1 MLREI
6 CEVFKEAYRRGWITT
21 RDGNAS
27 YRRPEQD
34 WFYVTPSGVRK
45 NEMVPDMCIK
55 LDIDSNGWSRDRW
68 LAADDGLLKQ
78 QLNRGLK
85 PTGELPMH
93 WYLQRD
99 LSKTTHPRVVLHL
112 HPTHVIAA
120 ARWLIENPIAIE
132 GPNGKFNGQTMDLPA
147 VCAKFPEIFRYTR
160 VGKTLGYVAPIS
172 QALADGVEKIMLDG
186 GNELLC
192 DVVAMD
198 KHGAVSVGTDPWEAF
213 EHIERL
219 NHVCE
224 IFLLSRR

>member
-6 CEVFKEAYRRGWITT
+6 CDVFKEAYRRGWITT

-55 LDIDSNGWSRDRW
+55 LDIDDKGWSRDRW

-99 LSKTTHPRVVLHL
+99 LTQTKHPRVVLHL

-120 ARWLIENPIAIE
+120 TRYLMEHPAIY
-132 GPNGKFNGQTMDLPA
+132 GGGGNDLMA
-147 VCAKFPEIFRYTR
+147 LCEEYPEIFRYTR
-160 VGKTLGYVAPIS
+160 VGRTVEYVEPIS
-172 QALADGVEKIMLDG
+172 QALADAVEKVMLDG
-186 GNELLC
+186 GNRLKC

-198 KHGAVSVGTDPWEAF
+198 RHGAVSVGSDPWEAF

-219 NHVCE
+219 SHICE
-224 IFLLSRR
+224 IFLLSR

>member
-1 MLREI
+1 MTVLREI
-6 CEVFKEAYRRGWITT
+6 CDVFKEAYRRGWITT

-34 WFYVTPSGVRK
+34 WFYVTPSAVRK

-55 LDIDSNGWSRDRW
+55 LDIDDKGWSRDRW

-99 LSKTTHPRVVLHL
+99 LSKAQHSRVVLHL

-120 ARWLIENPIAIE
+120 TRYLMERPSDRYDRSDE
-132 GPNGKFNGQTMDLPA
+132 LKRLCEQ
-147 VCAKFPEIFRYTR
+147 FPEIFRYTK
-160 VGKTLGYVAPIS
+160 VGKILGYVPPIS
-172 QALADGVEKIMLDG
+172 QALADGVEQIMLNG

-192 DVVAMD
+192 DVIAMD
-198 KHGAVSVGTDPWEAF
+198 KHGAVSVGSDPWEAF

-224 IFLLSRR
+224 IFLLSR

>member
-6 CEVFKEAYRRGWITT
+6 CDVFKEAYRRGWITT

-27 YRRPEQD
+27 FRRPEQD

-45 NEMVPDMCIK
+45 NELVPDMCIK
-55 LDIDSNGWSRDRW
+55 LDINDQGWSRDRW
-68 LAADDGLLKQ
+68 LNSDEGMLKQ

-99 LSKTTHPRVVLHL
+99 LSQTTHPRVVLHL

-120 ARWLIENPIAIE
+120 TRYLMERPQDRYDRSEAMMELAA
-132 GPNGKFNGQTMDLPA
+132 Q
-147 VCAKFPEIFRYTR
+147 FPEIFRYTK
-160 VGKTLGYVAPIS
+160 VGKILGYVAPIS
-172 QALADGVEKIMLDG
+172 QALADGIEQIMLNG

-213 EHIERL
+213 EHQERL
-219 NHVCE
+219 DHICQ
-224 IFLLSRR
+224 IFLLSR

>member
-6 CEVFKEAYRRGWITT
+6 CDVFKEAYRRGWITT

-27 YRRPEQD
+27 YRRPEQN

-45 NEMVPDMCIK
+45 NELVPDMCIK
-55 LDIDSNGWSRDRW
+55 LDIDAEGWSRDRW
-68 LAADDGLLKQ
+68 LAEDDGMLKQ
-78 QLNRGLK
+78 TLNRGLK

-99 LSKTTHPRVVLHL
+99 LTETTHSRVVLHL

-120 ARWLIENPIAIE
+120 TRYLMEHPAIFGGDEKDLMWLC
-132 GPNGKFNGQTMDLPA
+132 KQY
-147 VCAKFPEIFRYTR
+147 PEIFRYTR
-160 VGKTLGYVAPIS
+160 VGKTVQYVEPIS
-172 QALADGVEKIMLDG
+172 QALADAVERVMLDG
-186 GNELLC
+186 GNKLLC

-198 KHGAVSVGTDPWEAF
+198 RHGAVSVGSDPWEAF

-224 IFLLSRR
+224 IFLLSR

>member
-1 MLREI
+1 MLHEI
-6 CEVFKEAYRRGWITT
+6 CDVFKEAYRRGWITT

-55 LDIDSNGWSRDRW
+55 LDIDDKGWSRDRW
-68 LAADDGLLKQ
+68 LNADEGMLKQ

-99 LSKTTHPRVVLHL
+99 LSKTQHSRVVLHL

-120 ARWLIENPIAIE
+120 TRYLMERP
-132 GPNGKFNGQTMDLPA
+132 QDLYGRSDRSSA
-147 VCAKFPEIFRYTR
+147 MMELAKQFPEIFRYTK
-160 VGKTLGYVAPIS
+160 VGDILGYVPPIS
-172 QALADGVEKIMLDG
+172 QALADGIEQIMLNG

-198 KHGAVSVGTDPWEAF
+198 KHGAVAVGTDPWEAF

-224 IFLLSRR
+224 IFLLSR

>member
-6 CEVFKEAYRRGWITT
+6 CDVFKEAYRRGWITT

-55 LDIDSNGWSRDRW
+55 LDIDDKGWSRDRW

-99 LSKTTHPRVVLHL
+99 LSLTQHPRVVLHL

-120 ARWLIENPIAIE
+120 ARYLQNNRTELPYGM
-132 GPNGKFNGQTMDLPA
+132 GPMDIPA
-147 VCAKFPEIFRYTR
+147 VCSGFPEIFRYTR
-160 VGKTLGYVAPIS
+160 VGKTLDYIAPIS
-172 QALADGVEKIMLDG
+172 QALADGVEKIMLNG

-192 DVVAMD
+192 DVIAMES
-198 KHGAVSVGTDPWEAF
+198 HGAVSVGSDPWEAF

-224 IFLLSRR
+224 IFLLSR